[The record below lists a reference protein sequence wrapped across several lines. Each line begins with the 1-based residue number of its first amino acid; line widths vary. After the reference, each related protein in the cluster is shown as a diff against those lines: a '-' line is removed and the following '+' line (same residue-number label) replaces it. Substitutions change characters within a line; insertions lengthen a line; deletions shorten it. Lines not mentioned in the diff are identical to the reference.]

1 MHTVQPEPYALGV
14 RLRKQPEGAH
24 RLTIAAGAVA
34 DGSTLADLPDLAEGT
49 WVSAMVRD
57 GQLVPVRSRTELWS
71 GDEILVLIDPEQSTS
86 EVMAL
91 FLARAPVG

>member
-1 MHTVQPEPYALGV
+1 MTEHTRRTWLQPCALFGSGYA
-14 RLRKQPEGAH
+14 
-24 RLTIAAGAVA
+24 
-34 DGSTLADLPDLAEGT
+34 GSHLD
-49 WVSAMVRD
+49 
-57 GQLVPVRSRTELWS
+57 LWS